1 MCQNRL
7 KRDKK
12 KLKDAEANVSKA
24 LRTKWFSQL
33 YLVHK
38 MLIISNIIEI
48 IWRNSRT
55 QKMSAKVLT
64 WSSNRALSVIFFLLN
79 ESVNSSTVMGS
90 SNASGPSSDIG
101 GTEVGCTNKIVT
113 GRIN

>member
-24 LRTKWFSQL
+24 LRTKWFSHL

-48 IWRNSRT
+48 IWMNSRT
-55 QKMSAKVLT
+55 
-64 WSSNRALSVIFFLLN
+64 
-79 ESVNSSTVMGS
+79 
-90 SNASGPSSDIG
+90 
-101 GTEVGCTNKIVT
+101 
-113 GRIN
+113 

>member
-48 IWRNSRT
+48 IWMNSRT
-55 QKMSAKVLT
+55 
-64 WSSNRALSVIFFLLN
+64 
-79 ESVNSSTVMGS
+79 
-90 SNASGPSSDIG
+90 
-101 GTEVGCTNKIVT
+101 
-113 GRIN
+113 